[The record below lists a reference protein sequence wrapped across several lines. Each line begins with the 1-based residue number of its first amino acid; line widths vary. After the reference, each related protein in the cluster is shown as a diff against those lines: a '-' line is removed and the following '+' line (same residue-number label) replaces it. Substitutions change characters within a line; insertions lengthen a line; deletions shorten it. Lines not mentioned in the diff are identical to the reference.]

1 MNINMSLLYL
11 KMEGETIK
19 LFLIFTYRNKKVM
32 EKGI

>member
-11 KMEGETIK
+11 EGETIK

-32 EKGI
+32 EKGV